1 MRYFV
6 RNAEG
11 QELVVPSLADLH
23 ALYDQGFL
31 ADEDLVR
38 AETADRWIR
47 AGAMPA
53 LHGAKK
59 LFVGWGGSCGLFADG
74 SAQCVNCHTNAFCD
88 GCHGMPMPHPSG
100 WLRAHTAQTKG
111 FDGPRC
117 VRCHLSEDCK
127 TCHTAHTHPGRV
139 RGP

>member
-53 LHGAKK
+53 LHGVRLRRADPKK
-59 LFVGWGGSCGLFADG
+59 VWLLVAAAVAFAAG
-74 SAQCVNCHTNAFCD
+74 VALLLA
-88 GCHGMPMPHPSG
+88 
-100 WLRAHTAQTKG
+100 R
-111 FDGPRC
+111 
-117 VRCHLSEDCK
+117 
-127 TCHTAHTHPGRV
+127 
-139 RGP
+139 